1 MASINRSTIPALPV
15 EPTQD
20 AERIAPSAGKEGH
33 EARRRDRWGEIAL
46 VAYVMVAVGMTV
58 AYHLFGVPGL
68 DFFASSPDVVA
79 QGRWWTLITSGLLIT
94 PPLMALQ
101 VVALLVL
108 GFVDMRLCGA
118 RVFWTAAVL
127 AHFLGTVLVYCA
139 VWLIGAADLANVAAA
154 SSEPDYGISLVW
166 FAGIGVLAAALAR
179 RAWSAGSRPV
189 NRGLLL
195 AAAMAIPLG
204 VIRFDA
210 TAHYEHVLALLL
222 SAAVVLVPRRG
233 DPATTVSLP

>member
-1 MASINRSTIPALPV
+1 MASIDRLTIPALPV

-20 AERIAPSAGKEGH
+20 AEKVAPGAGSEGH

-46 VAYVMVAVGMTV
+46 VAYVLVAVGMTV
-58 AYHLFGVPGL
+58 AYHLFGMPGL
-68 DFFASSPDVVA
+68 DFFASSPDAVA
-79 QGRWWTLITSGLLIT
+79 QGRWWTLVTSGLLIT

-108 GFVDMRLCGA
+108 GFVDIRLCGA

-127 AHFLGTVLVYCA
+127 AHFLGTALVYCA
-139 VWLIGAADLANVAAA
+139 VWLIGAAGLANVAAA

-179 RAWSAGSRPV
+179 RAWSADSRPV
-189 NRGLLL
+189 YRGLLL
-195 AAAMAIPLG
+195 AAAIAIPIG
-204 VIRFDA
+204 VVRFDA

-222 SAAVVLVPRRG
+222 SAAVVQGGGWRKLKT
-233 DPATTVSLP
+233 D